1 MRPPLSASRAWT
13 VVVLVTLVMSVS
25 YIDRQTLAA
34 LAPTVRDALHISHEQ
49 YGYVLAAFS
58 LAYLV
63 GAPLAGALLD
73 RTGARKGLAFAVLAW
88 SAVAA
93 LHAVVPSLGVLVA
106 LRILL
111 GFAEAPSFPGAVQTV
126 QRALPRERRSAG
138 VGLLFTGSSLGAMI
152 AGPLA
157 IYARR
162 AFGGW
167 RPAFLGTAL
176 IGLLWVPVWLAVTGR
191 RSIGQALASD
201 PPPPPDS
208 AAPLPSRWSLLLTAP
223 VARAV
228 LLVVFSAPVIMFGL
242 NWWPQYLADAHG
254 LSQDALAAYVPLPP
268 LFFDLGSIAFGTLAS
283 RADRR
288 EASHG
293 QTSSRVVLMGVAA
306 LLGATLSLVPLA
318 KGPWAATFLAAVALA
333 GGGGIFALLTAD
345 MIARVHPSQVSTAGG
360 ITAAAQSIAYV
371 IANPLVGR
379 FVEVEHSYG
388 MVLVALGVVVPPA
401 MVVWGAWPMRS
412 GKSAVDSRAWDSP
425 STPPARHPSS
435 PPP

>member
-1 MRPPLSASRAWT
+1 MRPPLSATRAWT
-13 VVVLVTLVMSVS
+13 VVVVATLVMSVS

-58 LAYLV
+58 LAYLIA
-63 GAPLAGALLD
+63 APLAGGLLD
-73 RTGARKGLAFAVLAW
+73 RTGARKGLVAAVLAW

-93 LHAVVPSLGVLVA
+93 LQAVVPSLGALLV

-111 GFAEAPSFPGAVQTV
+111 GLAEAPSFPGAVQTV
-126 QRALPRERRSAG
+126 QRALPREKRSAG
-138 VGLLFTGSSLGAMI
+138 IGLLFTGSSLGAMV
-152 AGPLA
+152 AAPLA

-176 IGLLWVPVWLAVTGR
+176 LGLLWVPVWLMVTSR
-191 RSIGQALASD
+191 RSVGRALASD
-201 PPPPPDS
+201 PPPPFES
-208 AAPLPSRWSLLLTAP
+208 AAPLPSRWALLVTPP

-254 LSQDALAAYVPLPP
+254 ISQDALAAYVPLPP
-268 LFFDLGSIAFGTLAS
+268 LFFDLGSIGFGALAS
-283 RADRR
+283 QIDRR
-288 EASHG
+288 EGARAHP
-293 QTSSRVVLMGVAA
+293 SSRVVLMAAAA
-306 LLGATLSLVPLA
+306 LLAGAIGLVPLA
-318 KGPWAATFLAAVALA
+318 KGPWPATFLAAVALA

-345 MIARVHPSQVSTAGG
+345 MIARVHPSQVSLAGG
-360 ITAAAQSIAYV
+360 LTAAAQSIAYV
-371 IANPLVGR
+371 VANPLVGR
-379 FVEVEHSYG
+379 FVELSHSYT
-388 MVLVALGVVVPPA
+388 MVLVALGVAVPPA
-401 MVVWGAWPMRS
+401 MLLWGVWPMK
-412 GKSAVDSRAWDSP
+412 GNKSAVDSRAWDSP
-425 STPPARHPSS
+425 KAPSARQPSS

>member
-1 MRPPLSASRAWT
+1 
-13 VVVLVTLVMSVS
+13 MSVS

-63 GAPLAGALLD
+63 GAPLAGVLLD
-73 RTGARKGLAFAVLAW
+73 RTGARKGLVFSVLAW

-93 LHAVVPSLGVLVA
+93 LHAVVPSLGALVG

-111 GFAEAPSFPGAVQTV
+111 GLAEAPSFPGAVQTV

-138 VGLLFTGSSLGAMI
+138 VGLLFTGSSLGAMV
-152 AGPLA
+152 AAPLA
-157 IYARR
+157 IYSRR

-191 RSIGQALASD
+191 PEVGQALTSD
-201 PPPPPDS
+201 PPPPREPTD
-208 AAPLPSRWSLLLTAP
+208 LPSRWSLLATPP

-254 LSQDALAAYVPLPP
+254 LSQDALATYVPLPP
-268 LFFDLGSIAFGTLAS
+268 LFFDLGSILFGTLAS
-283 RADRR
+283 HADRR
-288 EASHG
+288 EGPHG
-293 QTSSRVVLMGVAA
+293 PPSSRVVLMGIAA
-306 LLGATLSLVPLA
+306 LLGAALCLVPLA

-345 MIARVHPSQVSTAGG
+345 MLARVHPSQVSTAGG

-388 MVLVALGVVVPPA
+388 VVLVALGVVVPPA
-401 MVVWGAWPMRS
+401 MLVWAVWPMRS